1 MNTKK
6 IEKIRKRNGS
16 VVEYDER
23 KLERSIY
30 EAARAAG
37 HDDPQLARNLANVVT
52 TYIQKRY
59 DKEVPASV
67 ELRSMVEKILTET
80 GYAEIA
86 REYSRY
92 SKKNHHPTAPDL
104 FPQEL
109 MIIDGTTKDEVSRW
123 NKDKIISAL
132 VKEASMDPQV
142 ARQIADSVEQ
152 KLLGLKLG
160 RVSTALIRELVNSE
174 LISRGHGAHLEKQ
187 RIVGMPKYDLRQL
200 LSSEMDPECLTASIG
215 ETTLK
220 QFALQEI
227 FTSDVADAHLEG
239 RLHIHHVEHPLKFY
253 WGAMPLSWLG
263 GIAGPGENVARRL
276 DLAFADLR
284 QHFAE
289 AIEVNHA
296 NGLPL
301 ESIDELCHIVHR
313 NFRRDGA
320 RLILGVDIDGPSG
333 AGPRTA
339 MEIVRAL
346 ERYPRSHIKINVFL
360 SRGAFAVGESADAL
374 RALCD
379 VAQRSGGVLFA
390 FERDEPITRKTSR
403 FTRDT
408 ESWFA
413 IPQAVSINLPHVYFR
428 ANSHDIYSEL
438 EAAAHLAVR
447 AHRQKQAV
455 VQPALA
461 RLNRVIG
468 GQLLSSRLR
477 YSVGIAGLNELVK
490 LLSDREIDHD
500 EDSVKLAIR
509 IVSYLY
515 YILREAKMK
524 YGVAVELDEI
534 FSNRAVDRF
543 SRVDSK
549 LYPISKRV
557 LADATQTY
565 TAGYHLKPRPRFD
578 RHRLLKTESRFCALL
593 ESSAVLVPREQR
605 AMLSADDLLLLVR
618 DAQVDPL
625 VRHVLVL

>member
-1 MNTKK
+1 MNAKK
-6 IEKIRKRNGS
+6 IERIRKRNGS

-37 HDDPQLARNLANVVT
+37 HDDPQLAHNLANVVT
-52 TYIQKRY
+52 TYIQKRH
-59 DKEVPASV
+59 DKEVPESA
-67 ELRSMVEKILTET
+67 ELRSMVERILTET

-92 SKKNHHPTAPDL
+92 SKKNHRPAAPDL
-104 FPQEL
+104 FPQDL
-109 MIIDGTTKDEVSRW
+109 LIIDGTTKDEVSRW
-123 NKDKIISAL
+123 NKEKIISAL

-152 KLLGLKLG
+152 KLLGLRLG

-174 LISRGHGAHLEKQ
+174 LINRGHGAHLEKQ
-187 RIVGMPKYDLRQL
+187 RIVGIPKYDLKQMIG
-200 LSSEMDPECLTASIG
+200 SQMDPDRLAASIG

-239 RLHIHHVEHPLKFY
+239 RIHIHHLEHPLKFY
-253 WGAMPLSWLG
+253 WGAMAPSWLAG
-263 GIAGPGENVARRL
+263 GAASGENPARHL

-284 QHFAE
+284 PHFSE

-296 NGLPL
+296 NALPL
-301 ESIDELCHIVHR
+301 ESIDELCHVVHR
-313 NFRRDGA
+313 NFRHDGA
-320 RLILGVDIDGPSG
+320 RLILGVDIDDRSG
-333 AGPRTA
+333 AGSRA
-339 MEIVRAL
+339 ALDLVRAL
-346 ERYPRSHIKINVFL
+346 ERLPPSLVRLNVFL
-360 SRGAFAVGESADAL
+360 SRGVFTGAESTDAL

-379 VAQRSGGVLFA
+379 AARRSGAVLFV
-390 FERDEPITRKTSR
+390 FERDDPLDRKTSR

-413 IPQAVSINLPHVYFR
+413 IPQAVTINLPHVFYR
-428 ANSHDIYSEL
+428 AGGPDIYGEL
-438 EAAAHLAVR
+438 ETAAHLAVR
-447 AHRQKQAV
+447 AHQQKQAV

-468 GQLLSSRLR
+468 GQLVPGRLR

-490 LLSDREIDHD
+490 LLSDRDIDHD

-524 YGVAVELDEI
+524 YGVAVELDEL
-534 FSNRAVDRF
+534 FSSRAIARF

-549 LYPISKRV
+549 LYPISRRV
-557 LADATQTY
+557 LDDAAQTY
-565 TAGYHLKPRPRFD
+565 TAGHHLKPRGRFD
-578 RHRLLKTESRFCALL
+578 RHQLLRTESRFCALL
-593 ESSAVLVPREQR
+593 ESSAVLVPREYR
-605 AMLSADDLLLLVR
+605 ATLSADDLMLLVR
-618 DAQVDPL
+618 DAQVNPL